1 MLNKHFTNIHGHDIH
16 QVFTIFFFFLKK
28 HCCGHT
34 VRIIINACLIKLN
47 MCNTVIFKPKLLHA
61 NAIYKQRLLFTMMCI
76 NAESQHDNMKIADK
90 MRAGMTSLAYTP
102 L

>member
-1 MLNKHFTNIHGHDIH
+1 MGMIYTRCL
-16 QVFTIFFFFLKK
+16 QSFFFK
-28 HCCGHT
+28 HCCSHT
-34 VRIIINACLIKLN
+34 VRIIINVCLIKLN

-61 NAIYKQRLLFTMMCI
+61 NAIYKERLLFTMMCI
-76 NAESQHDNMKIADK
+76 NAESQHDNMKIAGK

>member
-1 MLNKHFTNIHGHDIH
+1 
-16 QVFTIFFFFLKK
+16 
-28 HCCGHT
+28 
-34 VRIIINACLIKLN
+34 

-90 MRAGMTSLAYTP
+90 MKAGMTSLAYTP

>member
-1 MLNKHFTNIHGHDIH
+1 MGMIYTRCL
-16 QVFTIFFFFLKK
+16 QSSFFFFFFK